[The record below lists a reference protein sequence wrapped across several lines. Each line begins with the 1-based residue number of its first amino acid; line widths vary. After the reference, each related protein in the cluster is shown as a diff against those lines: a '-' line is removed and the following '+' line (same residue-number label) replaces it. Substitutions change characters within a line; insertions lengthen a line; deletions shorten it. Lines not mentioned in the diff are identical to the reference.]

1 VEPTASGRVLVVED
15 DPLVARLLARA
26 VARLAHPVVGKT
38 VREGIALLDG
48 GPACRAAILD
58 LGLPDGS
65 AVEIIEHAQRAGFS
79 LPALIVSG
87 ESDPAV
93 ARAMRAMGAGFCLKP
108 VDGAA
113 IEQFVRDAQQTDPEL
128 DELPPPS
135 APSRLL
141 AGMAEA
147 AVAELRAQYEIGQFV
162 HRLRYPGPGE
172 IWRLQDL
179 IALGQRLNLHPSALR
194 RRARVSETMR
204 PDEFEALAS
213 LRTPRGLPL
222 TWSHFELLSKVRS
235 RSRRE
240 AIARRAAVGDLGVRE
255 CAAMVQAGARDR
267 SPVES

>member
-15 DPLVARLLARA
+15 DPLVARLLVRA
-26 VARLAHPVVGKT
+26 VSRLAQPVCGTT

-113 IEQFVRDAQQTDPEL
+113 IEQFVRDAQQTDTES
-128 DELPPPS
+128 DEPQPPS
-135 APSRLL
+135 AASRLL
-141 AGMAEA
+141 TGMADA
-147 AVAELRAQYEIGQFV
+147 AVADLRAQYAIGQFV
-162 HRLRYPGPGE
+162 HCLRYPGPDETSG
-172 IWRLQDL
+172 LQHL
-179 IALGQRLNLHPSALR
+179 VALGLRLDLHPSALR
-194 RRARVSETMR
+194 RRARVSETVR
-204 PDEFEALAS
+204 ADEFEALLA
-213 LRTPRGLPL
+213 LRSPRGLPL
-222 TWSHFELLSKVRS
+222 KWSHFELLSAVRS

-240 AIARRAAVGDLGVRE
+240 ATAIRILAEDLSVRE
-255 CAAMVQAGARDR
+255 CVALVRAAARER
-267 SPVES
+267 ARAVS